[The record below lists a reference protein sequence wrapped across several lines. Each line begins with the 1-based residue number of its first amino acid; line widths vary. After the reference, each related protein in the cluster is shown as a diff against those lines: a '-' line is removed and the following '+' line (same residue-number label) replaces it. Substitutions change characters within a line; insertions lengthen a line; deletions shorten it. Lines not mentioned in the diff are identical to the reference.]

1 MEREEIIDRIKENY
15 IIGCNKVN
23 GRYNKDTAITY
34 LAAAMDMIT
43 DKEISIQKLSET
55 RDTDTEIWV
64 NLKNQLFKDYY
75 NVAIKEKFYDLNKTI
90 GEKLVREGVNRKTFN
105 VLQEAIESYIN
116 MLTILEDKFNACL

>member
-1 MEREEIIDRIKENY
+1 M
-15 IIGCNKVN
+15 
-23 GRYNKDTAITY
+23 
-34 LAAAMDMIT
+34 
-43 DKEISIQKLSET
+43 
-55 RDTDTEIWV
+55 V

-116 MLTILEDKFNACL
+116 MLTVLEDKFNACL

>member
-1 MEREEIIDRIKENY
+1 MDRIKENY

-23 GRYNKDTAITY
+23 GRYNKDTAIAY
-34 LAAAMDMIT
+34 LIAAMDMIT
-43 DKEISIQKLSET
+43 DKEISIQKLSEA

>member
-1 MEREEIIDRIKENY
+1 MNRIKENY

-23 GRYNKDTAITY
+23 GRYNKDTAIIY
-34 LAAAMDMIT
+34 LTAAMDMIT

-55 RDTDTEIWV
+55 RDIDTEIWV

-105 VLQEAIESYIN
+105 ILQEAIESYIN
-116 MLTILEDKFNACL
+116 MLTILEDKLNACL